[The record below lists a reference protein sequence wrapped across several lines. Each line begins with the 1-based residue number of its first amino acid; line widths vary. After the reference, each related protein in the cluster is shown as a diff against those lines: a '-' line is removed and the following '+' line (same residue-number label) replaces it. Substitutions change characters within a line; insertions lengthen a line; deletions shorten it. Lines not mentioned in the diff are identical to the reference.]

1 MSVKSII
8 LSSASVAAL
17 VFASNASA
25 ADVPHRHISS
35 VISSKKGPAAFSWE
49 GLYAGAQLGY
59 ESSYLR
65 YTGKKGDKD
74 DINTGLD
81 NTFGKPAGVS
91 GGLYAG
97 YNIDLGS
104 NIVAGLDGDIN
115 LNAVKKETT
124 VEGDENKTNIAK
136 SRFDGAVRARLG
148 YSLGRILPYVAGG
161 LSFADCQSAEGL
173 TDGELAK
180 GKKPAYKVASGW
192 NLGAGVDYA
201 VSDNLVLRA
210 DYRYQDLKNP
220 AESFLKDN
228 KVVTKDSKDISLRS
242 NNFRVGVAYKF

>member
-35 VISSKKGPAAFSWE
+35 AIIAKKGPQVFSWE

-59 ESSYLR
+59 ESAVLK

-74 DINTGLD
+74 DINSAIED
-81 NTFGKPAGVS
+81 TFGKPSGVN

-115 LNAVKKETT
+115 ISAVKKEITNDDNT
-124 VEGDENKTNIAK
+124 TNIAK
-136 SRFDGAVRARLG
+136 SRFNGAVRARLG
-148 YSLGRILPYVAGG
+148 YSLGRVLPYVAGG
-161 LSFADCQSAEGL
+161 LSFADCQSARGL
-173 TDGELAK
+173 KDGELAK
-180 GKKPAYKVASGW
+180 GKKPSYKVASGW

-201 VSDNLVLRA
+201 FSDNLVVRA

-220 AESFLKDN
+220 AESSLN
-228 KVVTKDSKDISLRS
+228 NSKVVTKDSKDINLRS